1 MAGTGKLGFGVIVNT
16 LLVFHLATS
25 SAVGIG
31 FEDYDHPPFGKING
45 TSSEEHRAEVEEL
58 KTFLMNHSAVLAAVI
73 PSLEKYDIFLQGANV
88 TLDETNATWVATLF
102 TCEAKLVNKET
113 QVRRAKADL
122 RDSRAELARKES
134 ELATKNATLL
144 ELMRIQFKVMSTG

>member
-1 MAGTGKLGFGVIVNT
+1 MKT
-16 LLVFHLATS
+16 LLVFHFVATS
-25 SAVGIG
+25 LAVGIA
-31 FEDYDHPPFGKING
+31 FEENDYPLFEKING
-45 TSSEEHRAEVEEL
+45 TSSEEDRAEVDKL
-58 KTFLMNHSAVLAAVI
+58 KAIFMNNSNLLAAFI
-73 PSLEKYDIFLQGANV
+73 PHLEKYDIFLQGANV
-88 TLDETNATWVATLF
+88 TFDETNATWVATLF